1 MGKYQS
7 FTEAD
12 MSRLRAA
19 GYPGEFM
26 NVEQGVAAYMKELT
40 AK

>member
-1 MGKYQS
+1 
-7 FTEAD
+7 

-26 NVEQGVAAYMKELT
+26 TVEQGVAAYVKELQ

>member
-1 MGKYQS
+1 
-7 FTEAD
+7 

-26 NVEQGVAAYMKELT
+26 NVEQGVAAYVKELQ
-40 AK
+40 AR